1 MTEDEI
7 HTRLS
12 EISSEILAE
21 KNARTSH
28 NIAIAKHN
36 ERIGELQEEQ
46 RELNAKLTMVLSN
59 EPKQGT

>member
-7 HTRLS
+7 NTCMS
-12 EISSEILAE
+12 EINSEILAE

-36 ERIGELQEEQ
+36 ERIGELQRER
-46 RELNAKLTMVLSN
+46 RELNAKLAMVLSD
-59 EPKQGT
+59 EPKQGI